1 MQAQSAATTP
11 KRRST
16 SGRQPNYYEGYFQPK
31 QTGGAAGG
39 VGNQLLFST
48 STSTTTTTAS
58 STTHHHQQQQHQG
71 FPSHGPPTYRGG
83 GHQALPMQSAAT
95 RGGSRPAAAASS
107 TTYRPNPITSRT
119 IPAAASTS
127 LHTNKHTTAAPP
139 NGYAPKPIGA
149 AAVVTCDLTND
160 SEDDQSDGFMLK
172 SLDFRGTQSAV
183 DAATK
188 SRQQGASAAG
198 TEMDAFAE
206 DAYAFA
212 LALGEE
218 EEKARQVQAES
229 YRPVPLGTTARSS
242 YQPPPPANNT
252 STKSSSSLAPVG
264 RGAARQNV
272 RNPPPQPSSRAT
284 STSRETK
291 PANAPWQ
298 PQQQQQQQQQKQ
310 GNKVAPI
317 LLVDESEA
325 QVDAPKVAYDPMKH
339 ESSNSESYDDDSGW
353 LYDAIVAESDIAGK
367 GAEDTGENDKKRK
380 RGNGYDGADKPRT
393 PSRSGGHSK
402 KDYAVPTD
410 EPSSTAFSSGGDS
423 LLAVPQT
430 NPDPEPSLPVAAGA
444 VNVQREPDGGPIVL
458 DGGLLDDLI
467 LVQALEQHEGGKQG
481 RKDESLP
488 EVAGVPSSSTFSEG

>member
-1 MQAQSAATTP
+1 
-11 KRRST
+11 
-16 SGRQPNYYEGYFQPK
+16 
-31 QTGGAAGG
+31 

-48 STSTTTTTAS
+48 STSTTTTAS
-58 STTHHHQQQQHQG
+58 STTHHHQQQHQG
-71 FPSHGPPTYRGG
+71 FPSHGPSTYRGG
-83 GHQALPMQSAAT
+83 GHQPLPMQTAAT
-95 RGGSRPAAAASS
+95 RGGSRPAAPTSS

-127 LHTNKHTTAAPP
+127 LHTNRPTTAAPP

-183 DAATK
+183 DAPTK

-229 YRPVPLGTTARSS
+229 YRPVPLGTTTTARSS

-252 STKSSSSLAPVG
+252 TTKPSSSLAPVG
-264 RGAARQNV
+264 RGRGAARHNV
-272 RNPPPQPSSRAT
+272 RNPPPQPSSHAT
-284 STSRETK
+284 ATAKETK
-291 PANAPWQ
+291 PAYAPWQ
-298 PQQQQQQQQQKQ
+298 PQQQKQ
-310 GNKVAPI
+310 GNKEAPI

-325 QVDAPKVAYDPMKH
+325 QADAPKVAYDPMKH

-367 GAEDTGENDKKRK
+367 GVEDTGENDKKRK
-380 RGNGYDGADKPRT
+380 RGNGYDGADKSRT

-430 NPDPEPSLPVAAGA
+430 NPDPGPSLPVAAGA

-467 LVQALEQHEGGKQG
+467 LVQALEQHEGGKQA

-488 EVAGVPSSSTFSEG
+488 EVAGVPSSSAFSEG